1 MRKPDRRRI
10 KTIPAV
16 RFFYIQKDARY
27 VLQERV

>member
-1 MRKPDRRRI
+1 MRKPDRRRM
-10 KTIPAV
+10 KIPAV